1 MSIDGISLST
11 IDRTTLRRR
20 IIAVPQDAVF
30 LPDGTSFRENLDP
43 FKVST
48 DADCLAVLQA
58 VELWPFVSDKGGL
71 DAGMISD
78 SLSQGQKQL
87 FSLARAMLRAR
98 IRSAALLASGEGYE
112 KGNNGGVLLLDEVSS
127 SVDVDT
133 DRAMQ
138 RIIMREFEGYTIVM
152 VSHRLDM
159 VMGFNK
165 VVVMD
170 AGSVVEA
177 GPPRELVETEG
188 SRFRELWLVGNH
200 AH

>member
-1 MSIDGISLST
+1 MTIDSLPLDK

-43 FKVST
+43 FNVST
-48 DADCLAVLQA
+48 DTDCQAVLEA
-58 VELWPFVSDKGGL
+58 VELWPFVSDRGGL
-71 DAGMISD
+71 DAGMVSD

-98 IRSAALLASGEGYE
+98 IRTAALAGDSENE
-112 KGNNGGVLLLDEVSS
+112 KGGERGGVLLLDEVSS

-159 VMGFNK
+159 VMGFDQ

-177 GPPRELVETEG
+177 GPPRELVEREG
-188 SRFRELWLVGNH
+188 GRFRELWLVGNH
-200 AH
+200 N